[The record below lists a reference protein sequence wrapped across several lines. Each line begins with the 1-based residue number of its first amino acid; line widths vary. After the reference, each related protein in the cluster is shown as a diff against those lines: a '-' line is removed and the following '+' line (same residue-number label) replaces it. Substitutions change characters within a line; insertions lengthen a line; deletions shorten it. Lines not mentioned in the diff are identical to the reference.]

1 MSAPPPADDFEVL
14 PENWTIVRTFIRCAT
29 QWNYAGMAGVRV
41 GLNYPGVDAVL
52 RLALPEAERAEVF
65 AGLQVMEYA
74 AVAELALHSERNAK
88 PRR

>member
-1 MSAPPPADDFEVL
+1 
-14 PENWTIVRTFIRCAT
+14 
-29 QWNYAGMAGVRV
+29 MAGVRV
-41 GLNYPGVDAVL
+41 GLNYPGVETVL

-74 AVAELALHSERNAK
+74 AVAELALQSDRKTK

>member
-1 MSAPPPADDFEVL
+1 M
-14 PENWTIVRTFIRCAT
+14 RTFLRCST

-41 GLNYPGVDAVL
+41 GLNYPGVETVL

-74 AVAELALHSERNAK
+74 AVAELALQSDRKTK